1 MNYKISFN
9 QRAKLSLEMLKNRP
23 LITLEEARKQAK
35 WLKENSLNKNTAA
48 KK

>member
-1 MNYKISFN
+1 MNYKISFKK
-9 QRAKLSLEMLKNRP
+9 RAKLSLEMLKNQL

-35 WLKENSLNKNTAA
+35 WLKENSLNRNTVA